1 MQGDGN
7 ADADAARGES
17 CASADDERHANGDDA
32 KRWWVQ
38 SPAAEDGHWWVQS
51 AAEDGQR
58 DK

>member
-32 KRWWVQ
+32 KR
-38 SPAAEDGHWWVQS
+38 
-51 AAEDGQR
+51 
-58 DK
+58 